1 MTKSKFI
8 SLEGI
13 EGAGKS
19 TNIHTINKIL
29 DKHSISYVNT
39 REPGGS
45 SIGPQ
50 LRNLLL
56 NSKTSIS
63 IEVELLLMLADRKD
77 HVENLITP
85 SLNKGKWVISD
96 RFMDSTIAY
105 QGGGRGLQIEKIQSM
120 ANILG
125 FPEPSITLLFDLPVE
140 MALQRIS
147 VRGLLDRFES
157 ESLDFHKRIREE
169 YLNLASRYPNRI
181 KIIDSSVDEENVS
194 KQIEQ
199 VIEELIQ
206 K

>member
-56 NSKTSIS
+56 SNKTSIS

-85 SLNKGKWVISD
+85 SLNKGKWVITD

-105 QGGGRGLQIEKIQSM
+105 QGGGRGLQIEKIQSI
-120 ANILG
+120 ANILD

-140 MALQRIS
+140 MALQRIN

-181 KIIDSSVDEENVS
+181 KIIDSSVTQENVS

-199 VIEELIQ
+199 VIEEVIL